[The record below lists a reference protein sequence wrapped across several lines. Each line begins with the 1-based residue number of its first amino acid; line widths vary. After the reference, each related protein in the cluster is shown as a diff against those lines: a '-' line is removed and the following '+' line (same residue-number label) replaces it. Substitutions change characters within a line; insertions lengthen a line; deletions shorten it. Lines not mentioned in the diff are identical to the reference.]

1 MAIVKIAV
9 VLISTLLCSC
19 VSQSPDETDVIN
31 NIHGLCHDTQGDVL
45 PFVLTSLTESIS
57 VLRTV
62 RGIESTVVGE
72 MINCMK
78 RVCSPL
84 EVDTF
89 SIEGCEAATEF
100 MTVNVDQEPLEM
112 GTLDPLVVASM
123 YNDLATGVASL
134 VSGYKER

>member
-1 MAIVKIAV
+1 
-9 VLISTLLCSC
+9 
-19 VSQSPDETDVIN
+19 
-31 NIHGLCHDTQGDVL
+31 
-45 PFVLTSLTESIS
+45 
-57 VLRTV
+57 
-62 RGIESTVVGE
+62 
-72 MINCMK
+72 MK